1 MSQTKAQLIDPVD
14 GTIVNA
20 DINASAAIAGS
31 KISPDFGSQNIVTTG
46 SVGIGIGSQTPSTPQ
61 KQLHIAHDSSPRIML
76 SNDTTGHATPN
87 GTELLLDSGGNFEIL
102 QRENL
107 NVEFFTN
114 NSQRMTINGSGNVGV
129 GIASPSTLLHI
140 ESTDPTFRLKR
151 SDGSA
156 YGEVTADT
164 AGLITFKSDPGQNA
178 GSNGFIFTI
187 DNTEKVKID
196 DAGNLDINGAPWTI
210 TGGNYRNLS
219 ISGSDG
225 ASAGFLWMGNG
236 AATTNADFDLARI
249 NFVNNTTITSQIAAS
264 TQTSA
269 NDDGRLSFHTK
280 ATGSSL
286 TERMRID
293 SSGRVQIGSTNNSST
308 GTKFVVGSGNNIAA
322 TTVINTQDTDINA
335 LTLSNWDGSTTTN
348 KVIVGFDNS
357 GRGSFSMGMPASS
370 ADFIFANSID
380 GASLERVRILAA
392 GHLLPGSDNAQDLGS
407 SSKRWRNI
415 YTNDLKL
422 SNKGSENDVDGTWGN
437 YTIQEGHEDLF
448 LINHRTGKKFKFN
461 LTEVA

>member
-1 MSQTKAQLIDPVD
+1 
-14 GTIVNA
+14 
-20 DINASAAIAGS
+20 
-31 KISPDFGSQNIVTTG
+31 
-46 SVGIGIGSQTPSTPQ
+46 
-61 KQLHIAHDSSPRIML
+61 
-76 SNDTTGHATPN
+76 
-87 GTELLLDSGGNFEIL
+87 
-102 QRENL
+102 
-107 NVEFFTN
+107 
-114 NSQRMTINGSGNVGV
+114 
-129 GIASPSTLLHI
+129 
-140 ESTDPTFRLKR
+140 
-151 SDGSA
+151 
-156 YGEVTADT
+156 
-164 AGLITFKSDPGQNA
+164 
-178 GSNGFIFTI
+178 
-187 DNTEKVKID
+187 
-196 DAGNLDINGAPWTI
+196 
-210 TGGNYRNLS
+210 
-219 ISGSDG
+219 
-225 ASAGFLWMGNG
+225 
-236 AATTNADFDLARI
+236 
-249 NFVNNTTITSQIAAS
+249 
-264 TQTSA
+264 
-269 NDDGRLSFHTK
+269 
-280 ATGSSL
+280 
-286 TERMRID
+286 
-293 SSGRVQIGSTNNSST
+293 IGSTNNSST